1 MKFEQIILVISFTSI
16 RLFAGSASWIQDGG
30 IWGDTSTWDPS
41 TVPNSSSD
49 VATFTDVV
57 GTFASGNVDSTFSV
71 ASLNF
76 TTAFQFFL
84 NSGTLNIYDSITV
97 DEAASG
103 ANCNT
108 TLALQN
114 DISIV
119 TGAQL
124 SCNSITGSGGII
136 KTGSSTLRVSD
147 TCTYSG
153 TTYVNEG
160 IFQSGAED
168 AFSHNSAIVL
178 ANVAGVELNNQGIP
192 NTILSLSGGGSLGG
206 IVTFD
211 NTSAGSLTLGDA
223 NDTTFS
229 GVISGRGEIIKRGSG
244 IFTLAGA
251 NTYTEGTTVQAGKL
265 AVNGSIT
272 GGITVNSGATLKG
285 TGTIAGGGT
294 INGTLS
300 PGNSIGTITFN
311 TADGDITLGSASIT
325 QIELDSSSSSKIVNV
340 GGGDIILGG
349 SVSLIQN
356 NNGNYARS
364 GQYTILSGAYTGEF
378 TSTVTGALSGFLFN
392 LSYGTNAVYLLYEV
406 QPISTNGLSGNDLT
420 FANYLNNNAPVT
432 SEYLALAT
440 LPGGQLADAVNNISP
455 ARNAFG
461 PFVTQQTI
469 FSLSQ
474 LVSGHVDNRRI
485 SASYAPLET
494 SSIAFG
500 NWHHNLL
507 ADNSNSCLPST
518 PVEKRDTS
526 FDLWLSGFVN
536 FAHQSKESGNPSF
549 NFMSEAVLLGLDYT
563 RSDARLAG
571 GCIGFAHSQI
581 HDGDHLG
588 KANIPYYFGALY
600 GDFVFDNFYIET
612 AFWTVFH
619 QIHNK
624 RYVSYDGIDVTAHGT
639 MNGWQIDPHL
649 GLGYDIDRSWGS
661 IEPFIA
667 FDWVVNFEG
676 SLREQGANNLNM
688 YQKPHTSSMLQSE
701 AGVRFYQLFCK
712 TFGQFGIK
720 EGISYINRAP
730 FSTGQVTAAIFGS
743 PQFVTLQSFTK
754 VQNLGTLNLELL
766 ADVGKKR
773 DVSISLGYEGQF
785 GSEYISNEILLRI
798 AKQF

>member
-1 MKFEQIILVISFTSI
+1 MKFTQMLLVSALLGKG
-16 RLFAGSASWIQDGG
+16 LFAGSATWIQDGG
-30 IWGDTSTWDPS
+30 IWSDPSTWDPS

-71 ASLNF
+71 ASLDF

-97 DEAASG
+97 DAAASG

-119 TGAQL
+119 TDAQL

-136 KTGSSTLRVSD
+136 KTGSSTLRVAD

-160 IFQSGAED
+160 VFQSGAD
-168 AFSHNSAIVL
+168 DSFSPNSAIVL

-211 NTSAGSLTLGDA
+211 NASAGSLTLGDA

-229 GVISGRGEIIKRGSG
+229 GVISGRGEIIKTGSG
-244 IFTLAGA
+244 TFTLAGA

-265 AVNGSIT
+265 TVNGSIT

-325 QIELDSSSSSKIVNV
+325 QIELDASSSSKIVNV
-340 GGGDIILGG
+340 GGGDIVLGG

-364 GQYTILSGAYTGEF
+364 GQYTILSGAYTGAF
-378 TSTVTGALSGFLFN
+378 ASTVTGALSGFLFN
-392 LSYGTNAVYLLYEV
+392 LSYGADAVYLLYEV
-406 QPISTNGLSGNDLT
+406 QSISTNGLSGNELT
-420 FANYLNNNAPVT
+420 FANYLNNYAPVT

-440 LPGGQLADAVNNISP
+440 LPSGQQADAINNVSP

-474 LVSGHVDNRRI
+474 LVSGHLDNRRV
-485 SASYAPLET
+485 SAFQAPLET
-494 SSIAFG
+494 SSIALG

-507 ADNSNSCLPST
+507 ADNSNSCLPYAA
-518 PVEKRDTS
+518 VEKKDS
-526 FDLWLSGFVN
+526 AFNLWTSGFVN
-536 FAHQSKESGNPSF
+536 FAHQSKESENPSF
-549 NFMSEAVLLGLDYT
+549 NFMSEAILLGLDY
-563 RSDARLAG
+563 ARLNTVG
-571 GCIGFAHSQI
+571 GCLGFAHSQI
-581 HDGDHLG
+581 HDSNHFG
-588 KANIPYYFGALY
+588 KANIPYYLGALY
-600 GDFVFDNFYIET
+600 GNFVFNSFYIEP
-612 AFWTVFH
+612 AFWVVFH

-624 RYVSYDGIDVTAHGT
+624 RYISYDGIDVTAQGT
-639 MNGWQIDPHL
+639 INGWQIDPHL
-649 GLGYDIDRSWGS
+649 GLGYNIDRTWGN
-661 IEPFIA
+661 IEPFAA
-667 FDWVVNFEG
+667 FDWVVNWEG
-676 SLREQGANNLNM
+676 DLQERGAGNLDM
-688 YQKPHTSSMLQSE
+688 YQKSHTSSMLQSQI
-701 AGVRFYQLFCK
+701 GVKFYQSFYK
-712 TFGQFGIK
+712 AFGRFSIK

-730 FSTGQVTAAIFGS
+730 FGSGEVTAAILGS
-743 PQFVTLQSFTK
+743 PQFVTLESFTK
-754 VQNLGTLNLELL
+754 VQNLGALNLELL

-785 GSEYISNEILLRI
+785 SSEYISNEILLRI

>member
-1 MKFEQIILVISFTSI
+1 MKFAQIILAVLPTSAM
-16 RLFAGSASWIQDGG
+16 LFAGSASWIQDGG
-30 IWGDTSTWDPS
+30 NWGDSSTWNPS

-49 VATFTDVV
+49 VATFTNVV

-71 ASLNF
+71 ASLDF

-97 DEAASG
+97 DAAASG

-119 TGAQL
+119 TDAQL

-136 KTGSSTLRVSD
+136 KTGSSTLRVAD

-160 IFQSGAED
+160 VFQSGAED
-168 AFSHNSAIVL
+168 SFSHNSAIVL

-211 NTSAGSLTLGDA
+211 NSSAGSLTLGDA

-244 IFTLAGA
+244 TFTLAGT

-285 TGTIAGGGT
+285 TGIIAGGGT
-294 INGTLS
+294 INGILS
-300 PGNSIGTITFN
+300 PGNSIGTLTFN
-311 TADGDITLGSASIT
+311 TAGGDITLGSASMT

-340 GGGDIILGG
+340 GGGNIILGG
-349 SVSLIQN
+349 SLSLIQN
-356 NNGNYARS
+356 DDGNYARS

-378 TSTVTGALSGFLFN
+378 APTVNGTLSGFLFN
-392 LSYGTNAVYLLYEV
+392 LSYGANAVYLLYEV
-406 QPISTNGLSGNDLT
+406 QSISTNGLLGNDLT
-420 FANYLNNNAPVT
+420 FANYLNNHAPVT

-440 LPGGQLADAVNNISP
+440 LPSGQQADAVNNVSP

-461 PFVTQQTI
+461 PFVTQQTV

-474 LVSGHVDNRRI
+474 IVSGHLDNRRI
-485 SASYAPLET
+485 SAFQDSLET
-494 SSIAFG
+494 SSIALG
-500 NWHHNLL
+500 NGYNNLV
-507 ADNSNSCLPST
+507 ADNSNSCLL
-518 PVEKRDTS
+518 PVTVKKTEGA

-536 FAHQSKESGNPSF
+536 FAHQSKESENPSF
-549 NFMSEAVLLGLDYT
+549 NFMSEAILLGLDYT
-563 RSDARLAG
+563 RLNTMG
-571 GCIGFAHSQI
+571 GCLGFAHSQI
-581 HDGDHLG
+581 QDSNHFG
-588 KANIPYYFGALY
+588 KANVPYYFGALY
-600 GDFVFDNFYIET
+600 GNFVFKGFYLEP
-612 AFWTVFH
+612 AFWAVFH
-619 QIHNK
+619 QIHNQ
-624 RYVSYDGIDVTAHGT
+624 RYISYDGINVTAQGT
-639 MNGWQIDPHL
+639 INGWQIDPHL
-649 GLGYDIDRSWGS
+649 GLGYDIDMRWGG
-661 IEPFIA
+661 IEPFAA
-667 FDWVVNFEG
+667 FDWVVNWEG
-676 SLREQGANNLNM
+676 SLQEQGAGNLNM
-688 YQKPHTSSMLQSE
+688 YQKPHTSSMLQSQI
-701 AGVRFYQLFCK
+701 GMKLYQSFCK
-712 TFGQFGIK
+712 AFGQFGVK

-730 FSTGQVTAAIFGS
+730 FSTGKVTAAIFGS
-743 PQFVTLQSFTK
+743 PEFVTLQSLTK
-754 VQNLGTLNLELL
+754 VQNLGVLNLELL

-773 DVSISLGYEGQF
+773 DVSLSLGYEGQF
-785 GSEYISNEILLRI
+785 GSGYISNEILLRA

>member
-1 MKFEQIILVISFTSI
+1 MRFTQMLLVSALFGNG
-16 RLFAGSASWIQDGG
+16 LFAGSASWIQDGG
-30 IWGDTSTWDPS
+30 NWGDVISWDPN
-41 TVPNSSSD
+41 TVPNSPSD
-49 VATFTDVV
+49 VATFTNVV
-57 GTFASGNVDSTFSV
+57 GFFGGGNVDSTFSI
-71 ASLNF
+71 ASLDF

-84 NSGTLNIYDSITV
+84 TGGTLNVYDSITV
-97 DEAASG
+97 DEATGG
-103 ANCNT
+103 AHCTT

-124 SCNSITGSGGII
+124 TCSLITGAGGII
-136 KTGSSTLRVSD
+136 KTGSSILNVSNN
-147 TCTYSG
+147 CTYSG
-153 TTYVNEG
+153 ITYVNEG
-160 IFQSGAED
+160 IFRAGVED

-178 ANVAGVELNNQGIP
+178 ANVADVELDNQGIS

-206 IVTFD
+206 NVTFG

-244 IFTLAGA
+244 TFTLTGT

-272 GGITVNSGATLKG
+272 GGITVNSDATLKG

-325 QIELDSSSSSKIVNV
+325 QIELDASSSSKIVNV

-378 TSTVTGALSGFLFN
+378 ASTVSGALSGFLFN
-392 LSYGTNAVYLLYEV
+392 LSYGANAVYLLYEV

-440 LPGGQLADAVNNISP
+440 LPGSQQAEAVNSVSP

-469 FSLSQ
+469 FLLSQ
-474 LVSGHVDNRRI
+474 LVSSHLDNRRV
-485 SASYAPLET
+485 SGFHAPLET
-494 SSIAFG
+494 RSIAF
-500 NWHHNLL
+500 NLL
-507 ADNSNSCLPST
+507 ADNSNSCLPSM

-526 FDLWLSGFVN
+526 FDLWLSGFVD
-536 FAHQSKESGNPSF
+536 FAHQSKESRNPSF

-563 RSDARLAG
+563 RSDARLVG

-581 HDGDHLG
+581 HDGGHLG

-688 YQKPHTSSMLQSE
+688 YQKSHTSSMLQSE
-701 AGVRFYQLFCK
+701 AGVRFYQSFCK
-712 TFGQFGIK
+712 AFGQFGIK

-730 FSTGQVTAAIFGS
+730 FSTGQVTSAIFGS

-754 VQNLGTLNLELL
+754 VQNLGALNLELL

-773 DVSISLGYEGQF
+773 DISISLGYEGQF
-785 GSEYISNEILLRI
+785 SSEYISNEILLRI

>member
-1 MKFEQIILVISFTSI
+1 MRFTQMLLASALLSNG
-16 RLFAGSASWIQDGG
+16 LFAGSASWIQDGG
-30 IWGDTSTWDPS
+30 TWGDTSSWDPS

-119 TGAQL
+119 TDAQL

-136 KTGSSTLRVSD
+136 KTGSSILRVAD

-160 IFQSGAED
+160 VFQSGAED

-206 IVTFD
+206 VVTFD

-244 IFTLAGA
+244 TFTLAGA

-265 AVNGSIT
+265 VVNGSIT

-294 INGTLS
+294 INGILS

-364 GQYTILSGAYTGEF
+364 GQYTILSGVYTGEF
-378 TSTVTGALSGFLFN
+378 ASTVTGALSGFLFH
-392 LSYGTNAVYLLYEV
+392 LSYGSNAVYLLYEV
-406 QPISTNGLSGNDLT
+406 QLISTTGLSGNDLT
-420 FANYLNNNAPVT
+420 FANYLNNYAPVT

-440 LPGGQLADAVNNISP
+440 LPSGQQANAVNSVSP

-474 LVSGHVDNRRI
+474 LVSGHLDNRRV
-485 SASYAPLET
+485 SAFHGPLKT
-494 SSIAFG
+494 SSMALG

-507 ADNSNSCLPST
+507 ADNSNSCLPHAT
-518 PVEKRDTS
+518 AEKKDS
-526 FDLWLSGFVN
+526 VFDLWFSGFVN
-536 FAHQSKESGNPSF
+536 FAHQAKESENPSF
-549 NFMSEAVLLGLDYT
+549 NFMSEAILVGLDYAQLNT
-563 RSDARLAG
+563 VG
-571 GCIGFAHSQI
+571 GCLGFAHSQI
-581 HDGDHLG
+581 HDSNHFG
-588 KANIPYYFGALY
+588 KANVPYYFGALY
-600 GDFVFDNFYIET
+600 GNFVFNGFYMEP
-612 AFWTVFH
+612 AFWVVFH

-624 RYVSYDGIDVTAHGT
+624 RYISYDGIDVTAQGT
-639 MNGWQIDPHL
+639 INGWQIDPHL
-649 GLGYDIDRSWGS
+649 GLGYDIDMTWGN
-661 IEPFIA
+661 IEPFVA
-667 FDWVVNFEG
+667 FDWVVNWEG
-676 SLREQGANNLNM
+676 SLQEQGAGNLNV
-688 YQKPHTSSMLQSE
+688 YQKSHSSSMLQSQV
-701 AGVRFYQLFCK
+701 GVKFYQLVCK
-712 TFGQFGIK
+712 AFGQFGIK

-730 FSTGQVTAAIFGS
+730 FSSGKVTAAILGS
-743 PQFVTLQSFTK
+743 PQFVTLESFSK
-754 VQNLGTLNLELL
+754 VQNLGVLSLELL
-766 ADVGKKR
+766 AAVGQKK
-773 DVSISLGYEGQF
+773 DVSIALGYEGQF
-785 GSEYISNEILLRI
+785 GSEYISNEILLRM